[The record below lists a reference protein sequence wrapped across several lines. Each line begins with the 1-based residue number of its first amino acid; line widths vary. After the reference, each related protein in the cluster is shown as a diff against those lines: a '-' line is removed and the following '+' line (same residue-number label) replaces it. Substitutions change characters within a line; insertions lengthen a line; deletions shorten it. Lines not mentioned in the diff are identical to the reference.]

1 MSDNVMASCHAQN
14 IQYSVNETEKEDLY
28 LKTH

>member
-1 MSDNVMASCHAQN
+1 MSDNVMTSCHAQN